1 MKLTFQANV
10 LMVGAGGI
18 GCELLKNLILSQY
31 GEIHIVDL
39 DTITLSNLNRQFLFR
54 PKDIDKS
61 KSLTVV
67 KAVESFN
74 YHNTKLVPHHGNIMD
89 TNQFPI
95 AWWDQFSYVFNALD
109 NLEARRYVNKMCLF
123 LKKPLMESGTTG
135 YDGQVQPI
143 FPYYSECFE
152 CQAKATPKTY
162 PVCTIRSTPSQPV
175 HCITWAKE
183 FLFHQLF
190 DESSSTITTEQS
202 KEQQRKKLE
211 EETNDKQEIENML
224 KESNELS
231 ELRQLI
237 KSPNLEDRKQ
247 FIHRTII
254 KIFKVDIERL
264 LRIDSLWKTRV
275 KPVPLQFDESYSHE
289 LDNLLSDKAN
299 EKIISRDT
307 QVWSLMENLYVFY
320 KASENLQKR
329 LNESES
335 FVSFDK
341 DDDDTL
347 NFVVAAANIRC
358 SIFNIEVKS
367 KFDIKQIAGNIIP
380 AIATTNAIISGF
392 SSLGALS
399 YYNSQ
404 IENND
409 FTKLSND
416 SSTVFV
422 SIRPNKYITSA
433 SLVGPGDQCPSC
445 SLSRGLLNLNEDEL
459 KTWTLKNL
467 VDKLIH
473 CYGYNDD
480 VSIILGLSKL
490 IYDFDFDDNL
500 DKKLSEING
509 FRNGEL
515 LLVQDEDD
523 ILENLELYI
532 NTAPVDSA
540 HLPKIELRPK
550 KQNGGIP
557 KENEEDQYKEIIT
570 QDDAIVIEDEE
581 DLVINNNKDS
591 ESKKRKAEPLETNGK
606 KLKA

>member
-1 MKLTFQANV
+1 
-10 LMVGAGGI
+10 MVGAGGI
-18 GCELLKNLILSQY
+18 GCELLKNLVLSQY

-67 KAVESFN
+67 KAVEAFN

-190 DESSSTITTEQS
+190 DESSSTVTTEQS

-237 KSPNLEDRKQ
+237 KAPELDDRKQ

-275 KPVPLQFDESYSHE
+275 KPVPLQFDESYAHE
-289 LDNLLSDKAN
+289 LSSLLSDKAN
-299 EKIISRDT
+299 ENIINRDT
-307 QVWSLMENLYVFY
+307 QVWSLVENLYVFY
-320 KASENLQKR
+320 KSSENLQKR
-329 LNESES
+329 LNESET

-341 DDDDTL
+341 DDEDTL

-358 SIFNIEVKS
+358 SIFNIEMKS

-399 YYNSQ
+399 FYKSQ
-404 IENND
+404 VENND
-409 FTKLSND
+409 FGNILSD

-459 KTWTLKNL
+459 NTWTLKDL

-473 CYGYNDD
+473 SYGYNDD
-480 VSIILGLSKL
+480 VSIILGQSKL

-523 ILENLELYI
+523 ILENMELYI
-532 NTAPVDSA
+532 NTAPVDSSN
-540 HLPKIELRPK
+540 LPIIKLRPK
-550 KQNGGIP
+550 KQNVGIP
-557 KENEEDQYKEIIT
+557 EENEEDQYKEIIT
-570 QDDAIVIEDEE
+570 QDDAIMIEDEE
-581 DLVINNNKDS
+581 ELIINDNENS
-591 ESKKRKAEPLETNGK
+591 ESKKRKAEPLEANGK
-606 KLKA
+606 KFKV

>member
-1 MKLTFQANV
+1 
-10 LMVGAGGI
+10 MVGAGGI
-18 GCELLKNLILSQY
+18 GCELLKNLVLSQY

-54 PKDIDKS
+54 PTDIDKS

-67 KAVESFN
+67 KAVETFN
-74 YHNTKLVPHHGNIMD
+74 YHNTKLIPHHGNIMD
-89 TNQFPI
+89 TNQFLI

-190 DESSSTITTEQS
+190 DESSSTVTTAQS
-202 KEQQRKKLE
+202 KEQQRKKLQ
-211 EETNDKQEIENML
+211 EETDDNQEIENML

-237 KSPNLEDRKQ
+237 KTPTLEDRKQ

-264 LRIDSLWKTRV
+264 LRIDSLWKTRM
-275 KPVPLQFDESYSHE
+275 KPVPLQFDELYIND
-289 LDNLLSDKAN
+289 LNNLLSDKSN
-299 EKIISRDT
+299 EVIISRDT
-307 QVWSLMENLYVFY
+307 LIWSLLENLYVFY

-329 LNESES
+329 LNGSES
-335 FVSFDK
+335 FISFDK
-341 DDDDTL
+341 DDEDTL

-358 SIFNIEVKS
+358 NIFNIEVKS

-392 SSLGALS
+392 SSLGALR
-399 YYNSQ
+399 YYESNV
-404 IENND
+404 ENND
-409 FTKLSND
+409 FENILKD

-433 SLVGPGDQCPSC
+433 SLIGPGDQCPSC
-445 SLSRGLLNLNEDEL
+445 SLSRGLLNINDNEL
-459 KTWTLKNL
+459 KIWTLKDL
-467 VDKLIH
+467 VDKLIQT
-473 CYGYNDD
+473 YGYEDD
-480 VSIILGLSKL
+480 VSIILGQSKL

-515 LLVQDEDD
+515 LLIQDEDD
-523 ILENLELYI
+523 MLENLELYI
-532 NTAPVDSA
+532 NTNYVDSS
-540 HLPKIELRPK
+540 HLPIIKLRPK
-550 KQNGGIP
+550 KQKVETP
-557 KENEEDQYKEIIT
+557 KENEEDQY
-570 QDDAIVIEDEE
+570 QDILTNNDAIIIDDEE
-581 DLVINNNKDS
+581 ELIINDH
-591 ESKKRKAEPLETNGK
+591 EGPDSKKRKAEPLEANGK